1 MCKRRGMGD
10 GQGAS
15 WWWLGFAERTQEA
28 QDTMCIQYMLA
39 THWGGVV
46 EGVDE

>member
-1 MCKRRGMGD
+1 MGRGRRGG
-10 GQGAS
+10 G
-15 WWWLGFAERTQEA
+15 LGFAERTQEA

-39 THWGGVV
+39 THWGRVV

>member
-1 MCKRRGMGD
+1 MCEGRGMGM
-10 GQGAS
+10 GQGGVVAG
-15 WWWLGFAERTQEA
+15 LGVAERIQEA

-39 THWGGVV
+39 THWGRVV